1 MKQLTTKKVAELLGV
16 SVHRVRF
23 FIAQKRLPAQKI
35 GRDWIVKERDLEK
48 FKATTRKIGR
58 PKKE

>member
-1 MKQLTTKKVAELLGV
+1 MYLTTTECAELLGV

-23 FIAQKRLPAQKI
+23 FIIQKRLPGQKK
-35 GRDWIVKERDLEK
+35 GRDWIVKERDLEN